1 MTRCAMLFA
10 VLASSAAAFAAPANA
25 APATAQDAASFSLGG
40 SLTTEPYAAYA
51 GSGAF
56 AAADLSYGSSTSLG
70 LDLEAKGDLA
80 RAEASLETAVLTG
93 AAAQAAW
100 AVAGSPY
107 ARTDELL
114 LPAWSS
120 GSPAPETIVA
130 ARVRTLYLKLDLDWA
145 SLTAGRQVVNY
156 GRGALWSPTDVFTEL
171 DLTGLSPVRRGTDAL
186 RLVLPFGATE
196 ALDLV
201 AAPTA
206 APADGRY
213 ALRLRGLVAGADGA
227 LMAARDGAGGGTVV
241 GADFKADLELGLYGE
256 ASYEL
261 YDSGGSGTLKAAGG
275 ADYSFGDFIV
285 AAEYYYNGGGASSDL
300 LFPGSHN
307 VYGSITWKASE
318 LFSLSGNLVWD
329 VSDESGACTLLASE
343 SVAQNASLS
352 GFLQYGF
359 GQSSYGLGFGSGG
372 SACSAEAGLEIEVK
386 F

>member
-1 MTRCAMLFA
+1 MLF
-10 VLASSAAAFAAPANA
+10 LALAFAVSASAEAANA
-25 APATAQDAASFSLGG
+25 VPAMAQGAASFSLGG

-51 GSGAF
+51 GPGAF

-93 AAAQAAW
+93 VAAQAAW

-120 GSPAPETIVA
+120 GSPVPGTIVA
-130 ARVRTLYLKLDLDWA
+130 ARVRTLYLRLDLDWA

-156 GRGALWSPTDVFTEL
+156 GRGALWSPTDIFTEL

-206 APADGRY
+206 AAEDGRY
-213 ALRLRGLVAGADGA
+213 ALRLRGLLAGVDGA
-227 LMAARDGAGGGTVV
+227 LMAARDGAGGGTVI
-241 GADFKADLELGLYGE
+241 GSDFKADLELGFYGE

-261 YDSGGSGTLKAAGG
+261 YDSGRAGTLKAAGG

-307 VYGSITWKASE
+307 VYGSVIWKASE
-318 LFSLSGNLVWD
+318 LLSLSGTLVWD
-329 VSDESGACTLLASE
+329 VSDESGTYTLLADG
-343 SVAQNASLS
+343 SVAQNATLG

-359 GQSSYGLGFGSGG
+359 GQSSYGLGFGSGS
-372 SACSAEAGLEIEVK
+372 SAWSAEAGLEIEVK